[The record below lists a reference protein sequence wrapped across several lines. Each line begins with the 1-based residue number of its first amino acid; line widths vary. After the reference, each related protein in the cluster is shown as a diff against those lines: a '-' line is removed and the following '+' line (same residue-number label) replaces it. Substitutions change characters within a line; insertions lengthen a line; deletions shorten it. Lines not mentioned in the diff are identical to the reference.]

1 MLDEQ
6 DIVKG
11 CKKSESSSQQVLY
24 NLYKQK
30 MYGVCLRYI
39 SDKDEAKDILQDGFV
54 KVFQNFAQY
63 KGEGSLEG
71 WIRRVM
77 VNTALTY
84 LRKKKKIVFENL
96 STDDHIGYHPNEES
110 STALSDIDFS
120 EEELLATINLLPD
133 DFKIVF
139 NLFCLENYSH
149 KEISELIK
157 INENTCRSR
166 LNRARALLQAH
177 LLKMVSQRNQRTET
191 SRNILL

>member
-1 MLDEQ
+1 MLDEK
-6 DIVKG
+6 DIIKG

-39 SDKDEAKDILQDGFV
+39 SDKDEAKDVLQDGFV

-63 KGEGSLEG
+63 KGDGSLEG
-71 WIRRVM
+71 WIRRVI

-84 LRKKKKIVFENL
+84 LRKKKKIVFEPLTTDEQL
-96 STDDHIGYHPNEES
+96 SDSNSQEQ
-110 STALSDIDFS
+110 STALSEIDFT

-157 INENTCRSR
+157 INENTSRSR
-166 LNRARALLQAH
+166 LNRARHLLQNY
-177 LLKMVSQRNQRTET
+177 LLKMIAVREQQTGKSQ
-191 SRNILL
+191 NILL